1 MRSVLSSPFDA
12 TVEKYDGVL
21 TVATQPARAAC
32 ARVATPV
39 SVESD
44 RRSIVTCAV
53 IPGVIDVRWE
63 RETETACTRQHAEI
77 LLHTVSASVRF
88 SCQKRGF
95 SRKSGPTPA
104 RGRAP
109 LKDNI
114 CNYAENLMGAHR
126 PPECGPISMSKS

>member
-21 TVATQPARAAC
+21 TVTTQPARAAC

-63 RETETACTRQHAEI
+63 RETETACTRQQSGDSAAHGLRQCEI
-77 LLHTVSASVRF
+77 F
-88 SCQKRGF
+88 
-95 SRKSGPTPA
+95 
-104 RGRAP
+104 
-109 LKDNI
+109 
-114 CNYAENLMGAHR
+114 
-126 PPECGPISMSKS
+126 MSKKRFFQKKWPHTCPRSCASQG